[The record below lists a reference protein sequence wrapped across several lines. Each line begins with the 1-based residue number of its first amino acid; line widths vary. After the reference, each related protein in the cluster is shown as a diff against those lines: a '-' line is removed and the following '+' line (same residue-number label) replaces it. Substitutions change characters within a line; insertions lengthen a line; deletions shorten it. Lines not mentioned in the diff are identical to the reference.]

1 MLGQAEHDV
10 EVLHGL
16 ARGALHQVVDDA
28 DHHEAAGAFVDVKIT
43 GYQDYDLLAL
53 PKGEK
58 PAEFKVAK
66 QAQ

>member
-1 MLGQAEHDV
+1 LVKKTTSCGRSISPAVFSSMISSSAACV
-10 EVLHGL
+10 
-16 ARGALHQVVDDA
+16 GA
-28 DHHEAAGAFVDVKIT
+28 VKIT

-58 PAEFKVAK
+58 PAAFKVAK